1 MTDGE
6 RKRTRWV
13 TRFGKLLGL
22 ALVGSIVAIAIVRA
36 IVVHSLPGMI
46 VTTPNAD
53 HTFEARD
60 DASASELAA
69 LRVPRQFRVAVGPPD
84 ASLSVWLVEPST
96 GAPHAT
102 VLVCHGLRDQKRSL
116 LPVARQLAADGY
128 RAVLVDLRGHGRS
141 SGRWLTYGVVEAADL
156 GQVLDALER
165 DNLLAGPV
173 GVYGTSYGAACALM
187 LAGRDPRVRAVVSV
201 APFATMQDEVPYFI
215 RHSSRVPRWFIGD
228 GTIARAI
235 AEAGKLAGFD
245 PKQAS
250 PLAAIQHT
258 QARVLLIHGEPDE
271 KTPVEHSRQLH
282 AAAPGL
288 SQLMIIPSAEG
299 HDLFFRDRDGAI
311 ARATHAW
318 FKEWL

>member
-1 MTDGE
+1 M
-6 RKRTRWV
+6 
-13 TRFGKLLGL
+13 
-22 ALVGSIVAIAIVRA
+22 
-36 IVVHSLPGMI
+36 VHSLPGMI
-46 VTTPNAD
+46 VTSPNAD
-53 HTFEARD
+53 RTFDARG
-60 DASASELAA
+60 DASAGELA
-69 LRVPRQFRVAVGPPD
+69 RGVSRQLRVAVGPPA
-84 ASLSVWLVEPST
+84 ASLSVWIVEPSA
-96 GAPHAT
+96 GAPRAT
-102 VLVCHGLRDQKRSL
+102 VLVCHGLHDQKRSL
-116 LPVARQLAADGY
+116 LPVAKQLAGNGY

-156 GQVLDALER
+156 GQVLDALEHE
-165 DNLLAGPV
+165 NLLAGPV

-215 RHSSRVPRWFIGD
+215 RHSSRVPRWFIAD
-228 GTIARAI
+228 ETITRAI
-235 AEAGKLAGFD
+235 DDAGKLAGFD

-250 PLAAIQHT
+250 PLAAIQRT
-258 QARVLLIHGEPDE
+258 QAHVLLIHGEPDE

-288 SQLMIIPSAEG
+288 SQLMLIPSAEG

-311 ARATHAW
+311 ARATQAW